1 MVLASL
7 GGLPRSRLDGPG
19 EDDDGQGPQNDG
31 LPGVATFWT
40 KIPPITPRANIP
52 GIPTI
57 RAARPSRR
65 ETFCDPN
72 GAASQLD
79 GGKTRLDR
87 LLVVR
92 HIRC

>member
-1 MVLASL
+1 VPTTTTADLTKPWKFSTHGAKICTIMASADAA
-7 GGLPRSRLDGPG
+7 R
-19 EDDDGQGPQNDG
+19 
-31 LPGVATFWT
+31 
-40 KIPPITPRANIP
+40 
-52 GIPTI
+52 IPTI